1 MTRTVASAFPQ
12 DPQRKLRALAFSEV
26 REIMKLEFGDYDA
39 GPTYAAVQQSVIDGR
54 ATYDEAVSAILTTA
68 LTTAQAL
75 VPSVRA

>member
-39 GPTYAAVQQSVIDGR
+39 GPTTVNMSKRSEFRLGWTSDF
-54 ATYDEAVSAILTTA
+54 L
-68 LTTAQAL
+68 
-75 VPSVRA
+75 PPH